1 MAKKQSKLSGH
12 KLVVSEQSSPS
23 VAIPLKAGMRFEV
36 VSVTTVD
43 EKLDAKR
50 VGARLCGGS
59 GTCLAI
65 VDIGAPRINPNPVR
79 KG

>member
-1 MAKKQSKLSGH
+1 MAKKAKTRSSGH
-12 KLVVSEQSSPS
+12 KLVVSDAATPS
-23 VAIPLKAGMRFEV
+23 VAMPLKAGMRFEV

-43 EKLDAKR
+43 EKLDPTK

-65 VDIGAPRINPNPVR
+65 VDIGQRFNTNPT
-79 KG
+79 